1 MKDSRILARTSF
13 LLTALLVIGVVTL
26 AALSAP

>member
-1 MKDSRILARTSF
+1 MKDRRIFARSSF
-13 LLTALLVIGVVTL
+13 LLTALLVIGAVTL